1 MKKFGLSLFASGVL
15 FAGVI
20 EVERVVVEER
30 ESLEISQEVG
40 KDEIRFTRQQDLAK
54 ILFETFTEINIVRSS
69 AIGNDLIIR
78 GFKKD
83 DINVLIDGAKVYGGC
98 PNRMD
103 PPSMHISASQI
114 EKVLIKEGPFDVEYF
129 SSLGALIDVKTK
141 DPKKGESADISYIY
155 GSFDYN
161 KLILSLNSGDDRV
174 KVLFGYSYETSNQ
187 YKDGDG
193 KSLVEQ
199 QLDKL
204 PSDDPNRYQALYKD
218 IRAYRRDSL
227 WTKLLINLSKNQEL
241 RINGYK
247 DKAVDVLY
255 PAFVMDADLDDTIML
270 NSEYSIK
277 NLLDFS
283 KKLTFKLYYSDV
295 KHDMS
300 TKFREAGLPATN
312 SNRKYRTHRT
322 RSIIKGAKIENI
334 IDFLDLDLK
343 LGLDGSIRNWK
354 GVCLNDPSKTPIQIR
369 IPDVA
374 TKNRALFVKGI
385 KDLDNLS
392 IKVGLRFDKTDI
404 DANNLKDPTIA
415 NIAAIQNYYANKT
428 SKSYNNFS
436 ANLILKYKLNSNS
449 SFFIGFGQGIRVPDA
464 QELYFIGYSLG
475 NWTRRGNP
483 DLKETKN
490 RELDIG
496 YEIFFSD
503 ISLKLS
509 AFYSDLKDYIY
520 AYKTNDN
527 NADPNVYY
535 LTWTNIDAHI
545 YGGDISLFYMINDQ
559 FSLEAGAAY
568 QRGKKDTFVS
578 ANQTDK
584 DLAQIPPLKGR
595 IAINYDNDDYFAKI
609 EVLGSAKYKDF
620 DMDNAEQEID
630 SWVVINIKASKELT
644 KNITLNAGV
653 DNIFDKKYAV
663 NNTYGGRSLIGG
675 ANPVLI
681 NEPGRYLFANLSF
694 RF

>member
-218 IRAYRRDSL
+218 
-227 WTKLLINLSKNQEL
+227 
-241 RINGYK
+241 
-247 DKAVDVLY
+247 
-255 PAFVMDADLDDTIML
+255 
-270 NSEYSIK
+270 
-277 NLLDFS
+277 
-283 KKLTFKLYYSDV
+283 
-295 KHDMS
+295 
-300 TKFREAGLPATN
+300 
-312 SNRKYRTHRT
+312 
-322 RSIIKGAKIENI
+322 
-334 IDFLDLDLK
+334 
-343 LGLDGSIRNWK
+343 
-354 GVCLNDPSKTPIQIR
+354 
-369 IPDVA
+369 
-374 TKNRALFVKGI
+374 KGI
-385 KDLDNLS
+385 
-392 IKVGLRFDKTDI
+392 
-404 DANNLKDPTIA
+404 
-415 NIAAIQNYYANKT
+415 
-428 SKSYNNFS
+428 
-436 ANLILKYKLNSNS
+436 
-449 SFFIGFGQGIRVPDA
+449 
-464 QELYFIGYSLG
+464 
-475 NWTRRGNP
+475 
-483 DLKETKN
+483 
-490 RELDIG
+490 
-496 YEIFFSD
+496 
-503 ISLKLS
+503 
-509 AFYSDLKDYIY
+509 
-520 AYKTNDN
+520 
-527 NADPNVYY
+527 
-535 LTWTNIDAHI
+535 
-545 YGGDISLFYMINDQ
+545 
-559 FSLEAGAAY
+559 
-568 QRGKKDTFVS
+568 
-578 ANQTDK
+578 
-584 DLAQIPPLKGR
+584 
-595 IAINYDNDDYFAKI
+595 
-609 EVLGSAKYKDF
+609 
-620 DMDNAEQEID
+620 
-630 SWVVINIKASKELT
+630 
-644 KNITLNAGV
+644 
-653 DNIFDKKYAV
+653 
-663 NNTYGGRSLIGG
+663 
-675 ANPVLI
+675 
-681 NEPGRYLFANLSF
+681 
-694 RF
+694 